1 MDGKVIGPGPYRAT
15 KLWNETIKL
24 FRGGMPLRRHWAH
37 FRYHECSF
45 TGSEAVDYLHELLR
59 RNYNFGPEVTR
70 YQTLQLLRKFLKAHV
85 VEDVKGR
92 HGTEDFEDGGHLY
105 RFPASS
111 PLKSF
116 PPRPLLRDGGDLPR
130 LIRWD
135 DYEEFP
141 QRESTAPLK
150 SSVMASDPW
159 NKRHSVALGDV
170 HECKLIR
177 RKEITPKQVDHI
189 WKSMTVAHL
198 QRVLGL
204 RSLDGVLDVALVH
217 GKHIVHNV
225 FGVNKTGVVVLENK
239 AEDMPYWVASAM
251 KCLANWP
258 NGNESKQ
265 PVYPGFERDVLRTV
279 ADYFQ
284 RLKEPLLT
292 FHLYEVFVNILSLLP
307 QQQEATEALQVSCLL
322 LPPANRRRLQLLMRL
337 MARVC
342 HNPHLPPLN
351 DAIATRTLMVQMF
364 SHCVLGSLEEM
375 DVDELLATKLVVF
388 MMEHHHA
395 IFQVP
400 PRLRRQ
406 VEEHLSH
413 LKRVQIKY
421 AGSETDFSASPAFC
435 KQISRVECEERTV
448 IGTQTPLQA
457 LLEGLIADRELPA
470 KDKRK
475 RLKQFQRSYP
485 DVYLRRLPTQESR
498 AAVVPERSPWLK
510 PHLMFFNL
518 KKPLQAIQPFQ
529 RSWSFRA

>member
-1 MDGKVIGPGPYRAT
+1 MNGKVIGTGPYRAT

-24 FRGGMPLRRHWAH
+24 FRGGLPLRRHWAN
-37 FRYHECSF
+37 FRSYDCSF
-45 TGSEAVDYLHELLR
+45 TGAEAVDYLHDLLR

-85 VEDVKGR
+85 IEDIKGR
-92 HGTEDFEDGGHLY
+92 HGTEDFEDNGHLY
-105 RFPASS
+105 RFPPLS

-116 PPRPLLRDGGDLPR
+116 PTKPLFRDCGDLPR

-135 DYEEFP
+135 DYEELP
-141 QRESTAPLK
+141 QRENIAPLK
-150 SSVMASDPW
+150 SSVMTSDLW
-159 NKRHSVALGDV
+159 NKRHSVAIGDV
-170 HECKLIR
+170 NECKLIR
-177 RKEITPKQVDHI
+177 RKEITTKQVDHI
-189 WKSMTVAHL
+189 WKSMTAEHL

-204 RSLDGVLDVALVH
+204 NSLDGVLNPTHVN

-225 FGVNKTGVVVLENK
+225 FSVNKTGIVVLENK
-239 AEDMPYWVASAM
+239 AEDMPYWVVSAM

-258 NGNESKQ
+258 NGNGSKQ
-265 PVYPGFERDVLRTV
+265 PAYPGFERDVLKTV

-292 FHLYEVFVNILSLLP
+292 YHLYEVFVNILSDRRV
-307 QQQEATEALQVSCLL
+307 ATEALQLSTLL
-322 LPPANRRRLQLLMRL
+322 LPPPNRRRLQLLLRL
-337 MARVC
+337 MARAC
-342 HNPHLPPLN
+342 QNPHLPPLN

-364 SHCVLGSLEEM
+364 SHCVLGSVDEM
-375 DVDELLATKLVVF
+375 DLDELLSTKLVTF
-388 MMEHHHA
+388 MMEHHNT

-400 PRLRRQ
+400 AKLRSQ
-406 VEEHLSH
+406 VQEHLSH
-413 LKRVQIKY
+413 LKRAQIKY
-421 AGSETDFSASPAFC
+421 AGSDTDFSASPAFC
-435 KQISRVECEERTV
+435 KQIRRVESEEQRV

-485 DVYLRRLPTQESR
+485 DVYNYRFPTEESKAAALPEKAPR
-498 AAVVPERSPWLK
+498 LK
-510 PHLMFFNL
+510 PHLMFL
-518 KKPLQAIQPFQ
+518 RKPFQPFQ

>member
-1 MDGKVIGPGPYRAT
+1 MEGEVIGPGPYRAT

-37 FRYHECSF
+37 FRYYDWSF

-59 RNYNFGPEVTR
+59 RNHNFGPEVTR

-85 VEDVKGR
+85 IEDIKGR
-92 HGTEDFEDGGHLY
+92 HGTEDFEDNGHLY
-105 RFPASS
+105 RFPTLS

-116 PPRPLLRDGGDLPR
+116 PARPLLRDSSDLPR

-135 DYEEFP
+135 DYEELP
-141 QRESTAPLK
+141 QQENMAPMK
-150 SSVMASDPW
+150 PAVMTSDLW
-159 NKRHSVALGDV
+159 NKRHSVAIGDV

-177 RKEITPKQVDHI
+177 RKEITAKQVDHT

-204 RSLDGVLDVALVH
+204 ISLDGVLNPNHVN

-225 FGVNKTGVVVLENK
+225 FNVNKTGIVVLENK
-239 AEDMPYWVASAM
+239 AEDMPYWVVSAM

-279 ADYFQ
+279 GDYFQ

-292 FHLYEVFVNILSLLP
+292 FHLYEVFVNILGLL
-307 QQQEATEALQVSCLL
+307 QEQEVAAEALQVSCLL
-322 LPPANRRRLQLLMRL
+322 LPPPNRRRLQLLLRL

-342 HNPHLPPLN
+342 QNPYLPPLN
-351 DAIATRTLMVQMF
+351 DSITTRTLMVQMF
-364 SHCVLGSLEEM
+364 SHCVLGSVDEM
-375 DVDELLATKLVVF
+375 DLDELLATKLVTF
-388 MMEHHHA
+388 MMEHHNT

-400 PRLRRQ
+400 SKLRRQ

-413 LKRVQIKY
+413 FKRVQIKY
-421 AGSETDFSASPAFC
+421 AGSDTDFSTSPAFC
-435 KQISRVECEERTV
+435 KQIHRVESEGQKV
-448 IGTQTPLQA
+448 IGTQTPLHE
-457 LLEGLIADRELPA
+457 LLEGLIADKELPA

-485 DVYLRRLPTQESR
+485 EVYHKRFPTDESKATVISDKAPR
-498 AAVVPERSPWLK
+498 FK
-510 PHLMFFNL
+510 PPLMFLNL
-518 KKPLQAIQPFQ
+518 KKPFQPFQ